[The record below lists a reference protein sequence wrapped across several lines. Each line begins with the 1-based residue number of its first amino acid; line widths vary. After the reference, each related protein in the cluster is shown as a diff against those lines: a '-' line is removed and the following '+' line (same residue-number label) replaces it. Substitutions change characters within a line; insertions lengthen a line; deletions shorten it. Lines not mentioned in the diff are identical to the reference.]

1 MIDGMTFKTVKVGGS
16 EYKFIP
22 LDASTAMDFCMDSL
36 VAFSPV
42 TKDVEI
48 STGDLMEFIMRIIPN
63 IGLVDPAKM
72 KNVFRV
78 VRGQMQLPNGRLA
91 QDEASF
97 QEWFRDNPSHLLEA
111 HMKGLAALVR
121 DFFPLALG
129 TLLDGMSLSK
139 SSE

>member
-1 MIDGMTFKTVKVGGS
+1 MSDNLTFKTVKVGGS

-36 VAFSPV
+36 VTFAPV
-42 TKDVEI
+42 LKDVEL
-48 STGDLMEFIMRIIPN
+48 SSGELMEFIMRAIPN
-63 IGLVDPAKM
+63 IGMVDPVKM

-97 QEWFRDNPSHLLEA
+97 QEWFRDNPSHLLES
-111 HMKGLAALVR
+111 HMKGLAAIVR
-121 DFFPLALG
+121 DFFPQGLG
-129 TLLDGMSLSK
+129 TLLDGMSLPK

>member
-1 MIDGMTFKTVKVGGS
+1 MSEPLTFKSVKVGGT

-22 LDASTAMDFCMDSL
+22 LDASTAMDFCMDAL
-36 VAFSPV
+36 VTFAPV
-42 TKDVEI
+42 LKDVEV
-48 STGDLMEFIMRIIPN
+48 SDDDLMLTIMRAVPN
-63 IGLVDPAKM
+63 IGLVDPVKM

-121 DFFPLALG
+121 DFFPQGLG